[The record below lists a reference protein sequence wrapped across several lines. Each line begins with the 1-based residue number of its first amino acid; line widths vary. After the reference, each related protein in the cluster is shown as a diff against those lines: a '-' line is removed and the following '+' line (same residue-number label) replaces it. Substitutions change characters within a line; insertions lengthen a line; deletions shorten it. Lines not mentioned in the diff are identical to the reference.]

1 MQAIQYI
8 RLIGKEFVSLTD
20 AELHL
25 WVEMVRPTDSEVTE
39 MLNEVFTTT
48 GV

>member
-25 WVEMVRPTDSEVTE
+25 GWRWFA
-39 MLNEVFTTT
+39 LW
-48 GV
+48 